1 MATIELPA
9 LPFAKDAL
17 EPFVSS
23 KTVDFH
29 YAKHHKGYVDKL
41 NKAIAGTSHAGKN
54 LETLIKTA
62 DGAIYN
68 NAAQAWNHNF
78 YWQSLQANSG
88 GEPPAALAT
97 AINKDIGSI
106 QQCRTQLAEAAAG
119 QFGSGWAWL
128 VLDERSK
135 LRVLATANAD
145 NPLRQNMTPLLCID
159 VWEHAY
165 YLDYQNRRETYV
177 EAVIDRLLN
186 WRFATDNFQPSTTGL
201 QQRRV

>member
-1 MATIELPA
+1 MTTIELPA
-9 LPFAKDAL
+9 LPYLKDAL
-17 EPFVSS
+17 EPFISS

-41 NKAIAGTSHAGKN
+41 NKAIAGTPHAGKN
-54 LETLIKTA
+54 LETLIKTT

-88 GEPPAALAT
+88 GEPSAALAT
-97 AINKDIGSI
+97 AINKDFGSI

-128 VLDERSK
+128 VLDERGR
-135 LRVLATANAD
+135 LRVIATANAD
-145 NPLRQNMTPLLCID
+145 NPLRQNITPLLCID

-165 YLDYQNRRETYV
+165 YLDYQNRREAYI

-186 WRFATDNFQPSTTGL
+186 WGFAAENFQQSAAGV
-201 QQRRV
+201 QQRRA